1 VEKKPAIKKTYVLAC
16 TIVAVMTIWMLTGVF
31 KHKETPDHTDSTSAE
46 QKSSV
51 VASRVRISH
60 MVSQPQRMEIVVRGR
75 TEAKRVVNVKAEIG
89 GRVIAV
95 PVEKGQKVKAGDV
108 LCELAD
114 DGRHVQLSQAQAAFE
129 KADIDYAG
137 ALRLKKDS
145 LLSATSVAAS
155 KSALESARAALKM
168 AELAVQNL
176 QMHAPFDG
184 FVEDR
189 PAEIGALVD
198 RGGICARLIDENS
211 LLATGQA
218 SERDVAP
225 LTLGMPVTVQLVNN
239 QQITGNLSFI
249 GRAADPQTRTYRIE
263 ATLNTAGVSVR
274 DGITSQI
281 TIPLQEVVAHRITPA
296 VLALDDAG
304 KVGVRIVNANH
315 IVEFH
320 RVEVVR
326 ESAEGVW
333 VTGLP
338 DEINLITV
346 GQELVADGDK
356 VDASVDN
363 SGALNPA
370 PAKSTQ
376 DSDQAQKP

>member
-1 VEKKPAIKKTYVLAC
+1 MEKNTSIKKTYILAGS
-16 TIVAVMTIWMLTGVF
+16 IVVVVTVWMLTGVF
-31 KHKETPDHTDSTSAE
+31 RHKESPEQATVTATGQKVTTP
-46 QKSSV
+46 
-51 VASRVRISH
+51 ASRVRISH
-60 MVSQPQRMEIVVRGR
+60 LVAQPQRMEVVVRGR

-89 GRVIAV
+89 GRIIAV

-114 DGRHVQLSQAQAAFE
+114 DGRHVQLTQAQAAFE
-129 KADIDYAG
+129 KASIDYEG
-137 ALRLKKDS
+137 ALRLKKDN

-168 AELAVQNL
+168 AELAVENL
-176 QMHAPFDG
+176 HMHAPFDG

-189 PAEIGALVD
+189 PAEVGALVD
-198 RGGICARLIDENS
+198 RGGICARLLDETS

-218 SERDVAP
+218 TERDVTP
-225 LTLGMPVTVQLVNN
+225 LALGMPVTVQLANGER
-239 QQITGNLSFI
+239 IDGSISFI

-281 TIPLQEVVAHRITPA
+281 TIPLQEVIAHRITPA

-315 IVEFH
+315 LVEFH
-320 RVEVVR
+320 HVDIVR

-338 DEINLITV
+338 NEINLITV

-356 VDASVDN
+356 VDVSIDN
-363 SGALNPA
+363 SGAFNPG
-370 PAKSTQ
+370 PSTTTEGSSQ
-376 DSDQAQKP
+376 VQKP